1 MPYQIEN
8 SGIDLPTLRETKVL
22 VRNSLHYQSE
32 YEQKKLSE
40 KQKRERE
47 RKQNASRT
55 EVFGKRGRQRT
66 QRIKPYVG
74 CLRAVEIVLATSALS

>member
-1 MPYQIEN
+1 MPWVIEN

-22 VRNSLHYQSE
+22 VRNSLNYRSE
-32 YEQKKLSE
+32 YEKEKLSE

-55 EVFGKRGRQRT
+55 EAFGKRGRQRT
-66 QRIKPYVG
+66 QRVKPYV
-74 CLRAVEIVLATSALS
+74 RF